1 MDPIQPPD
9 PRPAHRPPRRNA
21 FSLVEVVVAMMLVS
35 LLLVAALSTVGASR
49 VGQRQALDE
58 ALAANL
64 AHSLLEEVMGRAYED
79 TAADNRFGTETG
91 ESTQTRAAFDDVDD
105 YHKWSAAPP
114 VHADGTAINGAHRL
128 RREVAV
134 LYVKPD
140 NPNQTAASPTDAKR
154 VTVTVSL
161 EGRTLAQATAVRT
174 RSGP

>member
-9 PRPAHRPPRRNA
+9 PRPARRPPRRNA

-35 LLLVAALSTVGASR
+35 LLLVAALSTVGTSR
-49 VGQRQALDE
+49 AGQRHAIDQ

-64 AHSLLEEVMGRAYED
+64 AQSLLDEIMGQPYED
-79 TAADNRFGTETG
+79 HDANARFGTEPD
-91 ESTQTRAAFDDVDD
+91 EPTQTRAAFDDVDD
-105 YHKWSAAPP
+105 YHKWVAAPP